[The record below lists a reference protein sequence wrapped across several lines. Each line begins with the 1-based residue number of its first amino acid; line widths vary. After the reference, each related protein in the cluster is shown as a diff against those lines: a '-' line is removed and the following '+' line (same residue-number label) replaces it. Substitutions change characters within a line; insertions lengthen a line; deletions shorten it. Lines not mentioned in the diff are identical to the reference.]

1 MSTEFE
7 AKLISLLLRFVAAYE
22 RHSEASVSRMAEMSH
37 DDEIRRKRWI
47 LEKELD
53 DRYRLTDEDM
63 AARKANDEVVY
74 EVNRLNLE
82 NARRW
87 GLRSWA
93 DLDSTYGHGDDLP
106 KALADAER
114 LRAELTALEQR
125 GCVLAEELRRTL
137 NERES
142 ADRTSK

>member
-63 AARKANDEVVY
+63 EARRANEEVVH

-87 GLRSWA
+87 AHETVRAG
-93 DLDSTYGHGDDLP
+93 YGDDLP